1 MAYTEKFLK
10 KYDEVVTE
18 PMAKVKGFKEYYF
31 SGIMDD
37 TAGFCGTELHRRTV
51 GMANNIDVTTIR
63 DEKKRLLA
71 ERLNIY
77 AGKEFIK
84 NQASFRTGAQYVDAV
99 RRATRKAE
107 ETLQ

>member
-1 MAYTEKFLK
+1 
-10 KYDEVVTE
+10 
-18 PMAKVKGFKEYYF
+18 MAKVKGFKEYYF
-31 SGIMDD
+31 NGIMND

-51 GMANNIDVTTIR
+51 GMANNIDVTTIQ

-84 NQASFRTGAQYVDAV
+84 NQEAFRTGAQYIDAV
-99 RRATRKAE
+99 RRATEKAAA
-107 ETLQ
+107 TLA